1 MPDEYGFFRY
11 VAEPERNK
19 DGQVTPDGFV
29 THPSASLPNRNSAS
43 RLATVLSMCNEEE
56 SYESL

>member
-1 MPDEYGFFRY
+1 MPDDMGFS
-11 VAEPERNK
+11 ATLQEPERNK
-19 DGQVTPDGFV
+19 DGQVTPDGFC
-29 THPSASLPNRNSAS
+29 HASNASLPNRNSAS